1 MRRILLAT
9 LLFLLL
15 GPVPWSGQR
24 RVQMIESDSAKAI
37 ALPTP
42 RSTTGGALHY
52 VRGWRLESRDSRFG
66 GFSALAEVAPRQF
79 LAVADNGR
87 WVRTDLR
94 GDSPRL
100 DLGGLPDMGDERRS
114 KGLRDVEAMATDP
127 DGDRVWLALEGDHQ
141 VWRLDKGLSRIAARR
156 RFPSENWGANRGA
169 EAMARLPG
177 GRFIIFAESRAGG
190 GATEALLYPGDPAE
204 AGAPLRFR
212 YDAEGKG
219 AVADAATLPDGRVLL
234 VHRKLGWNPVFTT
247 VVAIADPA
255 EIVAGGVLRSRAI
268 GTVPAV
274 IADNYEGAA
283 ITEADGRIYL
293 WLVSDDNFQRWQ
305 RSLLV
310 QFELVGLPPAQQKGG
325 AVSGPP

>member
-1 MRRILLAT
+1 MRRILLAA

-15 GPVPWSGQR
+15 GPVPWSAQR
-24 RVQMIESDSAKAI
+24 RVQMIESDLAKAVPLS
-37 ALPTP
+37 AP
-42 RSTTGGALHY
+42 RAAAGALRY

-87 WVRTDLR
+87 WVRIDLR
-94 GDSPRL
+94 GDNPRL

-127 DGDRVWLALEGDHQ
+127 YGDRVWLALEGDHQ
-141 VWRLDKGLSRIAARR
+141 LWRLDKGLGRIAARR
-156 RFPSENWGANRGA
+156 RLPSENWGANRGA
-169 EAMARLPG
+169 EAMARLPD
-177 GRFIIFAESRAGG
+177 GRFIIFAESRTGG
-190 GATEALLYPGDPAE
+190 GATEALLYAGDPVE
-204 AGAPLRFR
+204 GGMPLRFR

-219 AVADAATLPDGRVLL
+219 AVADAAALPDGRILL

-247 VVAIADPA
+247 IVAVADPA
-255 EIVAGGVLRSRAI
+255 AIRADGILRSRAV
-268 GTVPAV
+268 GTVPAA

-283 ITEADGRIYL
+283 VTEASGRTYL

-310 QFELVGLPPAQQKGG
+310 QFELVGLSSGQQKGG